1 MSDKFTEK
9 IDKFYLEEL
18 GKMLK
23 RQKRSINEE
32 DVDNAEEVKDIDDT
46 SSAPEMEPMD
56 DEEVDPAQEAD
67 DILSEVDIDSVSN
80 EGKIELIAAIIDSAQ
95 QSSETD
101 EEFSDFMNAILDKVN
116 EFQYED
122 EEEEGEEDMGSSDEE
137 PAMDSVEDSAPG
149 EEENLA

>member
-46 SSAPEMEPMD
+46 SSAPEMETMD
-56 DEEVDPAQEAD
+56 DEVDPAQEAD

>member
-46 SSAPEMEPMD
+46 SSAPEMETMD
-56 DEEVDPAQEAD
+56 DEVDPAKEAD